1 MYQMMWRCQ
10 VHVLRPLFAWDRDG
24 ALEFAASRGFGAFI
38 ANGEGGPISSH
49 VPFRIQRKP
58 DVVTVQFHLT
68 ARNKLAELADGET
81 PFLLIVWGPDAYVSN
96 DWYATPDHVST
107 WLYEAVHLSG
117 PVRRL
122 TAESNREH
130 GDTLLA
136 TFEERLKPKQPW
148 SLATM
153 DAEKRE
159 TMLQSIIVL
168 EMDVQRVEGQR
179 KLNQHKS
186 DEDYAS
192 ITRHLSK
199 SDNADA
205 REIAGKLREL
215 RPQLKY

>member
-1 MYQMMWRCQ
+1 M
-10 VHVLRPLFAWDRDG
+10 HVLRPMFAWDRDG
-24 ALEFAASRGFGAFI
+24 ALAFAASRGFGAFV
-38 ANGEGGPISSH
+38 ATGASGPISSH
-49 VPFRIQRKP
+49 VPFRIQRNG
-58 DVVTVQFHLT
+58 DAVTVQFHLT
-68 ARNKLAELADGET
+68 ARNKLAELADGEN

-122 TAESNREH
+122 KMESNREH

-153 DAEKRE
+153 EAEKRE
-159 TMLQSIIVL
+159 TMLQSIVVL

-199 SDNADA
+199 SDDADA
-205 REIAGKLREL
+205 REIAGKLMQL

>member
-1 MYQMMWRCQ
+1 M
-10 VHVLRPLFAWDRDG
+10 HVLRPMFAWDRDG
-24 ALEFAASRGFGAFI
+24 ALEFAASRGFGAFV
-38 ANGEGGPISSH
+38 ANAKSGPISSH
-49 VPFRIQRKP
+49 VPFSIRRKA
-58 DVVTVQFHLT
+58 DAVTVQFHLT
-68 ARNKLAELADGET
+68 ARNRLAELADGET

-122 TAESNREH
+122 TAASNREH
-130 GDTLLA
+130 GDTLLE
-136 TFEERLKPKQPW
+136 TFEARLQPKPPW
-148 SLATM
+148 SLVTM
-153 DAEKRE
+153 EEQKRD
-159 TMLQSIIVL
+159 TMLQSIVVL
-168 EMDVQRVEGQR
+168 EMDVTLVEGQR

-199 SDNADA
+199 SDDADA
-205 REIAGKLREL
+205 RKIAGKLMQL

>member
-1 MYQMMWRCQ
+1 M
-10 VHVLRPLFAWDRDG
+10 HVLRPMFAWDRDG
-24 ALEFAASRGFGAFI
+24 ALEFAASRGFGAFV
-38 ANGEGGPISSH
+38 ANTTSGPISSH

-58 DVVTVQFHLT
+58 DAVTVQFHLT

-96 DWYATPDHVST
+96 DWYARPDHVST

-122 TAESNREH
+122 TAASNREH
-130 GDTLLA
+130 GDALLA
-136 TFEERLKPKQPW
+136 TFEARLKPKPPW
-148 SLATM
+148 SLVSM
-153 DAEKRE
+153 EEQKRE
-159 TMLQSIIVL
+159 TMLQSIVVL
-168 EMDVQRVEGQR
+168 EMDVTLVEGQR

-192 ITRHLSK
+192 ITRHLSE
-199 SDNADA
+199 SDDADA
-205 REIAGKLREL
+205 REIAGKLMQL